1 MHIHVHMHMHMC
13 LCMWVY
19 HVNSRNA
26 TEYLRV
32 CCPVSVIIN
41 LSLHFSG
48 KKRPVSVS
56 CCVRPKAGVRRHSS
70 MWLL

>member
-41 LSLHFSG
+41 LSRQAQNSPAAPSLYYMPLA
-48 KKRPVSVS
+48 RPYA
-56 CCVRPKAGVRRHSS
+56 R
-70 MWLL
+70 